1 MKKMLS
7 LSALGL
13 MALCSAP
20 ITASAQAP
28 APAPDPNAPPQVL
41 VITRE
46 EVKPGRGAAHVAN
59 EVGWAAMMAKAQW
72 STGWLGATS
81 LTGPSEAWFFT
92 GFASLAEFDKDRVA
106 QEAAPALSD
115 TAKFQAIDGDL
126 VNRTSTLIAAYRP
139 LLSYQPDVNLAKMRY
154 FSVDTVVVK
163 PGQAAPFAAQ
173 WREIIEAH
181 SKAKLDE
188 HWAVYEVTSGG
199 QTGTYMFIYA
209 LDSLATLDASGAKH
223 VASAYRDAM
232 GEAGRAANTRMNQD
246 AIEWQQNRLF
256 AFSPKMSHL
265 TKAWT
270 DVDPDFWMPRPAPV
284 AIAKK
289 K

>member
-13 MALCSAP
+13 MAVCSAP
-20 ITASAQAP
+20 LIASAQA
-28 APAPDPNAPPQVL
+28 AAQDPNAPAQLL

-46 EVKPGRGAAHVAN
+46 EMKPGRGAAHIAN
-59 EVGWAAMMAKAQW
+59 EVGWAEMMSKAQW
-72 STGWLGATS
+72 PTGWLGATS

-163 PGQAAPFAAQ
+163 PGHGAAFAAQ
-173 WREIIEAH
+173 WRDIIEAH

-199 QTGTYMFIYA
+199 QAGTYMFFYA
-209 LDSLATLDASGAKH
+209 FDSLATLDASGAKH
-223 VASAYRDAM
+223 AASAYRDAM

-265 TKAWT
+265 SKAWT

-284 AIAKK
+284 AVVKK
-289 K
+289 R

>member
-1 MKKMLS
+1 MKKILS

-13 MALCSAP
+13 MAVCSAP
-20 ITASAQAP
+20 IIASAQAP
-28 APAPDPNAPPQVL
+28 ASGPDAPPPVL

-46 EVKPGRGAAHVAN
+46 EMKPGRGAAHLAN
-59 EVGWAAMMAKAQW
+59 EVGWAGMMAKAQW
-72 STGWLGATS
+72 PTGWLGATS

-106 QEAAPALSD
+106 QDAAPALSD

-139 LLSYQPDVNLAKMRY
+139 LLSYQPEVSLPKMRY
-154 FSVDTVVVK
+154 FSVDTVLVK
-163 PGQAAPFAAQ
+163 PGHAAAFAAQ
-173 WREIIEAH
+173 WRDIIAAH
-181 SKAKLDE
+181 STAKLDE

-199 QTGTYMFIYA
+199 QAGTYMFFYA
-209 LDSLATLDASGAKH
+209 LDSLATVDASGAKH
-223 VASAYRDAM
+223 VAAAYRDAM

-270 DVDPDFWMPRPAPV
+270 DVDPDFWVPRPAPV
-284 AIAKK
+284 AVVKK

>member
-1 MKKMLS
+1 MKKILS
-7 LSALGL
+7 LPVLAL
-13 MALCSAP
+13 MAVCSAP
-20 ITASAQAP
+20 LFASAQA
-28 APAPDPNAPPQVL
+28 AAQDPNALPQVL

-46 EVKPGRGAAHVAN
+46 EMKPGRGAAHLAN
-59 EVGWAAMMAKAQW
+59 EVGWAAMMSKAQW
-72 STGWLGATS
+72 PTGWLGTTS

-106 QEAAPALSD
+106 QEAAPGLSD
-115 TAKFQAIDGDL
+115 TAKFQAVDGDL
-126 VNRTSTLIAAYRP
+126 VNRTSTLLAAYRP
-139 LLSYQPDVNLAKMRY
+139 LLSYQPEVSLPKMRY
-154 FSVDTVVVK
+154 FSIDTVVVK
-163 PGQAAPFAAQ
+163 PGHGAAFAAQ
-173 WREIIEAH
+173 WRDIIEAH

-199 QTGTYMFIYA
+199 QAGTYMFFYA
-209 LDSLATLDASGAKH
+209 VESLATVDASGAKH
-223 VASAYRDAM
+223 TAAAYRDAM

-265 TKAWT
+265 NKAWT
-270 DVDPDFWMPRPAPV
+270 DVDPDFWMPKPAPIPV
-284 AIAKK
+284 VKK

>member
-1 MKKMLS
+1 MKKILS

-13 MALCSAP
+13 MAVCTTP
-20 ITASAQAP
+20 IIASAQAP
-28 APAPDPNAPPQVL
+28 AREPNAPPQVL

-46 EVKPGRGAAHVAN
+46 EMKPGKGAAHVAN

-72 STGWLGATS
+72 PTGWLGATS

-92 GFASLAEFDKDRVA
+92 GFASLAEFDQDRVA
-106 QEAAPALSD
+106 QDAAPALSD
-115 TAKFQAIDGDL
+115 TAKFQAVDGDL
-126 VNRTSTLIAAYRP
+126 VNRTSTLIATYRP
-139 LLSYQPDVNLAKMRY
+139 LLSYQPDVSLAKMRY

-163 PGQAAPFAAQ
+163 PGHGAAFAAQ
-173 WREIIEAH
+173 WRDIIEAH
-181 SKAKLDE
+181 SKGKLDE

-199 QTGTYMFIYA
+199 QTGTYMFFYP
-209 LDSLATLDASGAKH
+209 LESLSTLDASGAKH
-223 VASAYRDAM
+223 AASPYRDAM

-265 TKAWT
+265 SKAWT
-270 DVDPDFWMPRPAPV
+270 DVDPDFWMPRPVPV
-284 AIAKK
+284 LAVKK